1 MAAYLETDQELSRLA
16 RRAAGMRGGPRVL
29 ILPGI
34 MGSTIGRL
42 RKNGSEDITWFDPLE
57 IAQGQLVKLALP
69 GGSRYWPL
77 GVLRFA
83 YERLRLVLRIAG
95 FDAVFHPYDWRR
107 DIDWNGRELADR
119 LSRER
124 RQEVVLVGHSMGG
137 LVARAALAHKGA
149 ERIARVIQLGTPNR
163 GAFIA
168 VQALRGTYP
177 LVRRLAL
184 LDLKHDAEELAR
196 RLLTTLPGICG
207 LLPAPGTCKD
217 FDPFDASHWPEGPQP
232 QAALLAAARQQIEA
246 LPAPDE
252 RFALVAG
259 FGQDTVLGLRRR
271 RRKFEFGRGPAG
283 DGTVPLALA
292 HWPGLPT
299 WYVEEKHGSLPGHT
313 DVGRAVIDLARGQS
327 TTALPHVLPRHRGV
341 PTLWQEDLRG
351 PPAEKADWND
361 LSEREQRDFLHEFI
375 GVAHPPTAAKPD
387 ARSGT
392 PAKPVE
398 LALVEGDIT
407 RSDAAALVLGAF
419 ANVEP
424 AGAAQAIDRILHG
437 AISDLA
443 RRRAISAAAGEVFVL
458 PVGRRGLAAR
468 LVVFAGLGDFGRYG
482 PDVQRL
488 AAANVTRTLALSGV
502 DDFAMV
508 LWGTASGADPIDA
521 ARAQIEGVLT
531 ALNDL
536 APQLRLKRISI
547 LSRSAKR
554 LNAARR
560 VAEDLLRL
568 HPAAPLL
575 RLLPDRRQAARRP
588 ARIEKAPPTAT
599 PLAWLFV
606 QESAGQMRVA
616 LLGPASKATAL
627 VATRR
632 LDLRALEREHARLV
646 PGLSVAELEDFGERL
661 TELLLPEPI
670 AEALPTVKS
679 APLVVVHDSASAHW
693 PWEALRVGDWTPAVA
708 KGLSRRYAAEGMS
721 VAKWREQRRRER
733 EFNVLLVI
741 NPTGDLAGA
750 VEEGERVAKLLA
762 QLPGAGITG
771 IRGGDATR
779 ARLLAEFRSGDY
791 DAIHFA
797 GHAYFDAAAPSSSGI
812 LCAGGRVLS
821 GADLAAMDS
830 VPALVFFNAC
840 ESGRLRS
847 AVKPLRQ
854 LDRSVGFAEAFLR
867 GGVAN
872 FIGTWWPVSDNA
884 ATAFATTLYR
894 DLAKGQSIGTALNSS
909 RNAVRGLPS
918 ADWANYLHYGSFD
931 FTLKA
936 GR

>member
-1 MAAYLETDQELSRLA
+1 MAAFHETEQELARLA

-42 RKNGSEDITWFDPLE
+42 RKNGSEDVTWFDPLE
-57 IAQGQLVKLALP
+57 IAQGQLIKLALP
-69 GGSRYWPL
+69 GGNRYVPL

-83 YERLRLVLRIAG
+83 YERLRLLLRIAG

-107 DIDWNGRELADR
+107 DLAWSGRELADR
-119 LSRER
+119 LLRER
-124 RQEVVLVGHSMGG
+124 RQEVILIGHSMGG
-137 LVARAALAHKGA
+137 LVARAALAHPGA
-149 ERIARVIQLGTPNR
+149 DRIARVIQLGTPNR
-163 GAFIA
+163 GAFVA
-168 VQALRGTYP
+168 VQALCGSYP

-184 LDLKHDAEELAR
+184 LDLKHDALDLASR
-196 RLLTTLPGICG
+196 MLTTFPGLCA
-207 LLPAPGTCKD
+207 LLPAASVCKN
-217 FDPFDASHWPEGPQP
+217 FDPFDAEQWPEGPRPSVSLLQTTS
-232 QAALLAAARQQIEA
+232 AAIES
-246 LPAPDE
+246 LPPPDE
-252 RFALVAG
+252 RFALIAG
-259 FGQDTVLGLRRR
+259 FGQDTVLGLCRRN
-271 RRKFEFGRGPAG
+271 RKLEYGRGPAG

-299 WYVEEKHGSLPGHT
+299 WYAEESHGSLPGNT
-313 DVGRAVIDLARGQS
+313 EVGRAVIDLARGET
-327 TTALPHVLPRHRGV
+327 TTALPHVLPRRRGA
-341 PTLWQEDLRG
+341 PTLWQEEVRAA
-351 PPAEKADWND
+351 PAAKVDWND
-361 LSEREQRDFLHEFI
+361 LSEREQREFLHEFV
-375 GVAHPPTAAKPD
+375 GVAHPAAASRPTAERGA
-387 ARSGT
+387 A
-392 PAKPVE
+392 AKPVE
-398 LALVEGDIT
+398 LAFIEGSVT
-407 RSDAAALVLGAF
+407 QSGASALVLGAF

-458 PVGRRGLAAR
+458 PVGRRGLAAK

-488 AAANVTRTLALSGV
+488 AAANVTRTLALAGV

-508 LWGTASGADPIDA
+508 LWGTASGADAADA
-521 ARAQIEGVLT
+521 ARAQLEGVLT
-531 ALNDL
+531 ALGDL
-536 APQLRLKRISI
+536 APELRLKRITI
-547 LSRSAKR
+547 ISRNAQR
-554 LNAARR
+554 LHAARR

-568 HPAAPLL
+568 HPSAPLL
-575 RLLPDRRQAARRP
+575 RLLPDKKRAPQKP
-588 ARIEKAPPTAT
+588 ARAPKPAAT

-606 QESAGQMRVA
+606 QETAGQMRAA
-616 LLGPASKATAL
+616 LLGPVPKATAL

-646 PGLSVAELEDFGERL
+646 PGMAVSELENFGERL
-661 TELLLPEPI
+661 AQLLLPEEI
-670 AEALPTVKS
+670 AEALPSIKS
-679 APLVVVHDSASAHW
+679 TPLVVVHDSASAHW
-693 PWEALRVGDWTPAVA
+693 PWEALFINGWAPAA
-708 KGLSRRYAAEGMS
+708 DKGLSRRYAAEGMS

-733 EFNVLLVI
+733 ELNVLLVI
-741 NPTGDLAGA
+741 NPTGDLPGA
-750 VEEGERVAKLLA
+750 IEESERVAKMLA
-762 QLPGAGITG
+762 QLPGAGITA

-797 GHAYFDAAAPSSSGI
+797 GHAYFDSAAPAASGI

-821 GADLAAMDS
+821 GADLASLDS

-872 FIGTWWPVSDNA
+872 FIGTWWPVSDAA
-884 ATAFATTLYR
+884 ATAFATTLYH
-894 DLAKGQSIGTALNSS
+894 DLAKGHSIGTALNAS
-909 RNAVRGLPS
+909 RSAVRALPS

-931 FTLKA
+931 FTLKS

>member
-1 MAAYLETDQELSRLA
+1 MAAFLETEQELARLA
-16 RRAAGMRGGPRVL
+16 RRAAGMRGGPRAL

-42 RKNGSEDITWFDPLE
+42 RKNGGEDITWFDPLE

-69 GGSRYWPL
+69 GGSRYWAL

-95 FDAVFHPYDWRR
+95 FDAAFHPYDWRR
-107 DIDWNGRELADR
+107 DLAWNGRELADR
-119 LSRER
+119 LLRER
-124 RQEVVLVGHSMGG
+124 RQDVVLVGHSMGG

-149 ERIARVIQLGTPNR
+149 ERVARVIQLGTPNR
-163 GAFIA
+163 GAFAA

-196 RLLTTLPGICG
+196 KVLTTFPGLCA
-207 LLPAPGTCKD
+207 LLPAADACKD
-217 FDPFDASHWPEGPQP
+217 FDPFNGAHWPEGPKP
-232 QAALLAAARQQIEA
+232 ASALLAAADAAHDA
-246 LPAPDE
+246 LPPPDE
-252 RFALVAG
+252 RFALIAG
-259 FGQDTVLGLRRR
+259 FGQDTTLGLRRR
-271 RRKFEFGRGPAG
+271 NRKLEFGRGPAG

-299 WYVEEKHGSLPGHT
+299 WYVEESHGSLPGNA
-313 DVGRAVIDLARGQS
+313 DVGRAVVDLARGE
-327 TTALPHVLPRHRGV
+327 TTNALPHVLPRRRGA
-341 PTLWQEDLRG
+341 PTLWQTDLRA
-351 PPAEKADWND
+351 PPEPKIDWND
-361 LSEREQRDFLHEFI
+361 LSEREQREFLREFV
-375 GVAHPPTAAKPD
+375 GVAQPAAAAKPD
-387 ARSGT
+387 AGRGA
-392 PAKPVE
+392 PPKPVE
-398 LALVEGDIT
+398 LAFVEGDVT
-407 RSDAAALVLGAF
+407 QSSAAAIVLGAF

-443 RRRAISAAAGEVFVL
+443 RRRAIGAAAGEVFVL

-468 LVVFAGLGDFGRYG
+468 LVVFAGLGDFARYG
-482 PDVQRL
+482 PEVQRL

-508 LWGTASGADPIDA
+508 LWGTASGALPTDA

-531 ALNDL
+531 ALGDL
-536 APQLRLKRISI
+536 APQLRLRRIAI
-547 LSRSAKR
+547 ISRNARR
-554 LNAARR
+554 LRAARR
-560 VAEDLLRL
+560 VAEDLLRV
-568 HPAAPLL
+568 HPSAPLM
-575 RLLPDRRQAARRP
+575 RLQPEKKAARKA
-588 ARIEKAPPTAT
+588 ARAEKAAAT

-606 QESAGQMRVA
+606 QESAGQMRAAV
-616 LLGPASKATAL
+616 LGPAPKATAL

-646 PGLSVAELEDFGERL
+646 PGMSIAELDDFGERL
-661 TELLLPEPI
+661 AELLLPEEVM
-670 AEALPTVKS
+670 EALPSLKP

-693 PWEALRVGDWTPAVA
+693 PWEALRIGGWSPAAA

-733 EFNVLLVI
+733 EFNVLLVV
-741 NPTGDLAGA
+741 NPTGDLPGA
-750 VEEGERVAKLLA
+750 VEEGERVARMLA
-762 QLPGAGITG
+762 QLPGAGITA

-797 GHAYFDAAAPSSSGI
+797 GHAYFDAAAPASSGI

-821 GADLAAMDS
+821 GADLAAMES

-840 ESGRLRS
+840 ESGRLRN

-872 FIGTWWPVSDNA
+872 FIGTWWPVSDTA

-894 DLAKGQSIGTALNSS
+894 DLAKGRTIGAALNAA
-909 RNAVRGLPS
+909 RGAVRGLPS

-931 FTLKA
+931 FALKA